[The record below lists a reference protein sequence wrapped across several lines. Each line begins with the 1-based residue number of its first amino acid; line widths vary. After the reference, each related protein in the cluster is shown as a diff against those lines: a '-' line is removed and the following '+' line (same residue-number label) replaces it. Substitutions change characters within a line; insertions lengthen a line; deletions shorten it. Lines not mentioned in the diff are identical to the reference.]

1 MKCKV
6 IIDETCDERVEIY
19 TRQSS
24 PMIEEIR
31 RLAEGY
37 KTQLIGYKDK
47 EIVPL
52 DLAEVICITVIGNK
66 VYAICDEENEKY
78 LLKDR
83 LYVIEE
89 GLPDNFVKINQSCLA
104 NIKKIKSFDASIS
117 GTLKVRFQNGH
128 TDYVSRRQLKSIKER
143 LGIL

>member
-19 TRQSS
+19 TRHSS

-52 DLAEVICITVIGNK
+52 DLAEVICITVIGTK
-66 VYAICDEENEKY
+66 VYAICENEKY

-89 GLPDNFVKINQSCLA
+89 GLPDNFVKINQSCIA

-128 TDYVSRRQLKSIKER
+128 TDYVSRRQLKSVKER

>member
-6 IIDETCDERVEIY
+6 IIDPSCDQRVEIY
-19 TRQSS
+19 AKQNS
-24 PMIEEIR
+24 PLVEDIK

-37 KTQLIGYKDK
+37 KTELIGYKDK

-52 DLAEVICITVIGNK
+52 DLAEIICITVIGNK
-66 VYAICDEENEKY
+66 VYAICEKEKY
-78 LLKDR
+78 LIKER
-83 LYVIEE
+83 LYVVEA
-89 GLPDNFVKINQSCLA
+89 GLPDNFIKINQSCLA

-117 GTLKVRFQNGH
+117 GTLKVHFQNGY